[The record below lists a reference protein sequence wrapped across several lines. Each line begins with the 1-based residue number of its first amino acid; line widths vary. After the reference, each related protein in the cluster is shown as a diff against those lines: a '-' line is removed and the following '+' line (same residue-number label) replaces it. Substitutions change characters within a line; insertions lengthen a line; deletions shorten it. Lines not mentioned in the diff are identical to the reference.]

1 MSLKDHQ
8 ELGILVFWG
17 EGKALATKK
26 YSHNLKVKSS
36 FIQWE
41 FLGFQARKTASKVTL
56 KKKIN
61 KVTLRELPSKAR
73 GRVRVYR
80 SFAARGT

>member
-41 FLGFQARKTASKVTL
+41 LLGFQARKTAS
-56 KKKIN
+56 